1 VRWFVAVAVV
11 LTGCQ
16 QLDKMPDLKQLLPKV
31 RFGDVKVD
39 DLNFQKLDGKLVLEV
54 DNPYPVGLGLRKTD
68 WKLGLAGHPFLDG
81 TDSGGL
87 NIEPAGTGNVRIPFS
102 MKFVDALNVASD
114 AGGDRLPYTLDTVL
128 GFDTPLGPIDVP
140 LHHEGTLPA
149 LRMPK
154 VRLTGLRIQKFAPL
168 KNEASLAVDV
178 SLHSDQPSALNFES
192 FDWGLKLAGNDVAS
206 GNTVIGEV
214 TGDKEVTLPIDL
226 NLLGIGEVIVEALT
240 RKSELKVRL
249 TGDAKV
255 GTPFGVIPLAIDEV
269 ADLTPRQ

>member
-1 VRWFVAVAVV
+1 MRWFVAVAVV

-102 MKFVDALNVASD
+102 MKFVDALKVAGD

-128 GFDTPLGPIDVP
+128 GFDTPLGPLDVP

-178 SLHSDQPSALNFES
+178 SLHSDQPTALNFES

-206 GNTVIGEV
+206 GKTVIGEV
-214 TGDKEVTLPIDL
+214 TGDKEVTLPVDL

>member
-1 VRWFVAVAVV
+1 MRWFVAVAVV